1 MNYPPRPEHLHER
14 GNFSLDH
21 AANAATTTLK
31 LGTKVTKP
39 FVVTKVWYVN
49 HTGLAQSGVNSF
61 AVSVRN
67 GATVIATGVD
77 TATVALVGGTT
88 VVMTLSTVAGA
99 CRLAV
104 GDELSAVFT
113 LTGAATLPIGRVVV
127 EGFYL

>member
-1 MNYPPRPEHLHER
+1 MQER

-21 AANAATTTLK
+21 PSLTATTTIV

-39 FVVTKVWYVN
+39 FVVTKAWYN
-49 HTGLAQSGVNSF
+49 NPTGLAQSGVNSF
-61 AVSVRN
+61 AVAVRN

-77 TATVALVGGTT
+77 TATVAVVAGTT
-88 VVMTLSTVAGA
+88 VVMTLSAVAGA

-113 LTGAATLPIGRVVV
+113 EVGAATLPIGRVVV